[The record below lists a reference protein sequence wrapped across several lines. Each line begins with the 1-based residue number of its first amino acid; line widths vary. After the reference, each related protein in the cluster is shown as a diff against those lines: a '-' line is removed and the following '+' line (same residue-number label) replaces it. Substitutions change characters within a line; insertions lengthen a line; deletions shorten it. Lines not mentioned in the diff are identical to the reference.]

1 MMSPNLFYQD
11 FLLCI
16 GVASLIFGL
25 FLLFFKA
32 PANNI
37 YQPYRRSKSLLAA
50 GYLVMSLNIMFWGI
64 TFDDRFTKPDV
75 LDIYNEIIAIY
86 LLYII
91 FNYALCNLLD
101 HHYLTRRRLLTD
113 AFRWVGVIAI
123 SALSMLPLFEKIRWG
138 IAAFIS
144 FLLIEYIV
152 SFLYKFR
159 KLYLHNDKVMANY
172 FADDKRRFVA
182 WTNRL
187 ILLMVVYGLLAFISI
202 FRVNMVQLLI
212 PMLCFGLQFLRCHQF
227 PESLSAL
234 WRHRKSLYGMGRT
247 GEVRLSAGNNPQ
259 QSGVSP
265 VGEQTESLGCAGEI
279 YRAQPYPRFSFHLCG
294 NQPHL
299 SLTLSQGDSW
309 REFQRVGFGLACVEG
324 QGADAE
330 ESQGQTRKRGLS
342 LGILFSLLFF

>member
-64 TFDDRFTKPDV
+64 TFDDRFTKPDL
-75 LDIYNEIIAIY
+75 LDIYNEIIAFY

-138 IAAFIS
+138 IAALIS

-202 FRVNMVQLLI
+202 FQGIWFNFFSNA
-212 PMLCFGLQFLRCHQF
+212 MLWSSIS
-227 PESLSAL
+227 SLS
-234 WRHRKSLYGMGRT
+234 S
-247 GEVRLSAGNNPQ
+247 V
-259 QSGVSP
+259 
-265 VGEQTESLGCAGEI
+265 
-279 YRAQPYPRFSFHLCG
+279 F
-294 NQPHL
+294 
-299 SLTLSQGDSW
+299 
-309 REFQRVGFGLACVEG
+309 
-324 QGADAE
+324 
-330 ESQGQTRKRGLS
+330 
-342 LGILFSLLFF
+342 

>member
-159 KLYLHNDKVMANY
+159 
-172 FADDKRRFVA
+172 
-182 WTNRL
+182 
-187 ILLMVVYGLLAFISI
+187 
-202 FRVNMVQLLI
+202 
-212 PMLCFGLQFLRCHQF
+212 
-227 PESLSAL
+227 
-234 WRHRKSLYGMGRT
+234 
-247 GEVRLSAGNNPQ
+247 
-259 QSGVSP
+259 
-265 VGEQTESLGCAGEI
+265 
-279 YRAQPYPRFSFHLCG
+279 
-294 NQPHL
+294 
-299 SLTLSQGDSW
+299 
-309 REFQRVGFGLACVEG
+309 
-324 QGADAE
+324 
-330 ESQGQTRKRGLS
+330 
-342 LGILFSLLFF
+342 

>member
-32 PANNI
+32 PDNNI

-138 IAAFIS
+138 IAALIS

-202 FRVNMVQLLI
+202 FQGIWFNFFFQCYALVFNFFVVI
-212 PMLCFGLQFLRCHQF
+212 I

-265 VGEQTESLGCAGEI
+265 VGEQTESLGCPGEI

-294 NQPHL
+294 NQSHL

-309 REFQRVGFGLACVEG
+309 RELQRVGFGLACVEG

>member
-32 PANNI
+32 PTNNI

-64 TFDDRFTKPDV
+64 TFDDRFTKPDL
-75 LDIYNEIIAIY
+75 LDIYNEIIAFY

-202 FRVNMVQLLI
+202 FQGIWFNFFFQCYALVFNFFVVISFLNHCQPYGDIEKAYMEWEEQEKSVCQPEITRSKVVYHLL
-212 PMLCFGLQFLRCHQF
+212 
-227 PESLSAL
+227 ESKLKIWVAQE
-234 WRHRKSLYGMGRT
+234 KY
-247 GEVRLSAGNNPQ
+247 
-259 QSGVSP
+259 
-265 VGEQTESLGCAGEI
+265 TE
-279 YRAQPYPRFSFHLCG
+279 AQPYPRFSFHLCG

-330 ESQGQTRKRGLS
+330 ESQGETRKRGLS